1 MNGRLIYTRENARIK
16 QEDFI
21 KKAKE
26 IHGNKYDYSLVE
38 YRGDRENIIIIC
50 LKHGE
55 FKKRPSAHIG
65 KQKQGC
71 IKCAGENRRTGLE
84 EFINRA
90 IKIHGDKYDYS
101 LIKEYKPNR
110 ECLEVICKKHGK
122 FNITSDHH
130 LNRKQGCPKCKSLN
144 LEGFIEKANIIHNNK
159 YDYSNSIYTNNK
171 GKVDIICPIH
181 GLFNQRVSDHINGKS
196 GCKECMLESIRMSV
210 DDFILKANSKHN
222 NKYIYDKEII
232 KFKNNKDKISII
244 CPNHG
249 IFIQKINSH
258 LCGSG
263 CPFCK
268 ESKGERFISN
278 YLEKEKIIFEKQY
291 KFDDC
296 RNILPLPFDFYLP
309 KYNTCIEF
317 NGKQHYEPVS
327 IFGGEEVFKN
337 QQERDEI
344 KKEYCKQNNI
354 PLVVIKYDENIIEVL
369 NNLFNRI
376 TSII

>member
-1 MNGRLIYTRENARIK
+1 MAKKSNITE
-16 QEDFI
+16 FI
-21 KKAKE
+21 EKAKLV
-26 IHGNKYDYSLVE
+26 HGDYYDYSLVD
-38 YRGDRENIIIIC
+38 Y
-50 LKHGE
+50 K
-55 FKKRPSAHIG
+55 
-65 KQKQGC
+65 
-71 IKCAGENRRTGLE
+71 GEN
-84 EFINRA
+84 
-90 IKIHGDKYDYS
+90 Y
-101 LIKEYKPNR
+101 
-110 ECLEVICKKHGK
+110 
-122 FNITSDHH
+122 
-130 LNRKQGCPKCKSLN
+130 
-144 LEGFIEKANIIHNNK
+144 
-159 YDYSNSIYTNNK
+159 
-171 GKVDIICPIH
+171 
-181 GLFNQRVSDHINGKS
+181 
-196 GCKECMLESIRMSV
+196 
-210 DDFILKANSKHN
+210 
-222 NKYIYDKEII
+222 
-232 KFKNNKDKISII
+232 KISII
-244 CPNHG
+244 CPING

-354 PLVVIKYDENIIEVL
+354 PLVIIK
-369 NNLFNRI
+369 
-376 TSII
+376 